1 MKMPYWYWLPVLL
14 LLLAGCQEGLVKGAS
29 DETGKLGS
37 VTQGSSP
44 ADTYVQL
51 AAEYLRLGDYQTA
64 LTKAKK
70 AVQRDPGNANAY
82 LVLGLVYEALN
93 EIDQAQTAY
102 RKARAADDRNPYVLN
117 AYGRLLCQLEEYDKS
132 FRAFE
137 RAVENPLYESP
148 WVALTNA
155 GICALSAGDQVRA
168 ERYLLKALQENPR
181 FPAAL
186 LQMAKLSY
194 DQGKYLSARA
204 YIQRYR
210 EVAKP
215 NAKLLY
221 LSILTERKLGN
232 LDQERSDEL
241 LLKAEYPD
249 SEEARK
255 LAQ

>member
-1 MKMPYWYWLPVLL
+1 MKILRWIPLLVLWAFL
-14 LLLAGCQEGLVKGAS
+14 GGCQQGLIKGAD
-29 DETGKLGS
+29 DETGELGS
-37 VTQGSSP
+37 VKKSGSP

-51 AAEYLRLGDYQTA
+51 AAEYLRIGDYQSA

-70 AVQRDPGNANAY
+70 AVMRDPGNANAY

-93 EIDQAQTAY
+93 EIGQAQTAY
-102 RKARAADDRNPYVLN
+102 RKARAVDDKNPYVLN

-137 RAVENPLYESP
+137 KAVQNPLYESP
-148 WVALTNA
+148 WVAMTNA
-155 GICALSAGDQVRA
+155 GICALAANDQARA
-168 ERYLLKALQENPR
+168 EGYFLKALQENPR

-186 LQMAKLSY
+186 LQMAQISY

-210 EVAKP
+210 EVARP

-255 LAQ
+255 LAR

>member
-1 MKMPYWYWLPVLL
+1 
-14 LLLAGCQEGLVKGAS
+14 
-29 DETGKLGS
+29 
-37 VTQGSSP
+37 
-44 ADTYVQL
+44 
-51 AAEYLRLGDYQTA
+51 
-64 LTKAKK
+64 
-70 AVQRDPGNANAY
+70 
-82 LVLGLVYEALN
+82 
-93 EIDQAQTAY
+93 
-102 RKARAADDRNPYVLN
+102 
-117 AYGRLLCQLEEYDKS
+117 
-132 FRAFE
+132 
-137 RAVENPLYESP
+137 
-148 WVALTNA
+148 
-155 GICALSAGDQVRA
+155 VRA
-168 ERYLLKALQENPR
+168 ERYFLKALQENPR

-186 LQMAKLSY
+186 LQMAQLSY